1 MAWCPKCK
9 SEYEDN
15 VKVCKECN
23 VKLVDQLDKEKVEYQ
38 NFEFLLNVGSVNE
51 ANILISL
58 LESYDIP
65 TFHKSKGSGEYLQV
79 ATGINYQGV
88 DIYVPVDALTKAKEI
103 IDYSSDEEVDNRDIE
118 IENMSEDSN
127 SYEDEQLQELDKKSS
142 SKRRILLWILILLFL
157 IIPLLIVMI
166 DWIF

>member
-23 VKLVDQLDKEKVEYQ
+23 VELVDQLENDEVEYQ
-38 NFEFLLNVGSVNE
+38 NFEFLINVGTVNE

-65 TFHKSKGSGEYLQV
+65 TIHKSKGSGEYLQV

-88 DIYVPVDALTKAKEI
+88 DIYVPADVLTKAKEI
-103 IDYSSDEEVDNRDIE
+103 IDYSNNVDLDDDTQTENIIEENNNFEDEELH
-118 IENMSEDSN
+118 
-127 SYEDEQLQELDKKSS
+127 QLDKKNS
-142 SKRRILLWILILLFL
+142 SKRRTRLLILILLFIVL
-157 IIPLLIVMI
+157 PLLIVI
-166 DWIF
+166 ISWFI